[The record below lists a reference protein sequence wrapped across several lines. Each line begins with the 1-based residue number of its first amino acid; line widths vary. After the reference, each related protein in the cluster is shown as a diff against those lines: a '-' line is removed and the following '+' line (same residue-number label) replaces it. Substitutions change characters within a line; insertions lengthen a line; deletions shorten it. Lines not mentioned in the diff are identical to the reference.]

1 MRGSLFWKLMTVFT
15 VVILVGIGGSL
26 LLAGR
31 TTADEFRRYA
41 RDSGNESRWEETAA
55 NLAGYYAAHGSWD
68 GIASL
73 FRRGQGRG
81 AGAGPPLRLADA
93 TGRIVADQTGAGVGQ
108 TASAGELEAG
118 LPILVDGELAG
129 TLLTPS
135 GEWLTVEQQSFL
147 EQMRVTLIV
156 SGGAALVVAL
166 VLGAL
171 LVRSI
176 TRPLQQ
182 LTDASRTI
190 AAGDLDTRVSVRSRD
205 EVGQLAAAFNQMAA
219 DLARAEKARRNQTA
233 DVAHELRTPLT
244 VIQGALEAMLDGVYP
259 TDRENLQAALAQTHT
274 LSRLVED
281 LRLLALADAGQLYL
295 HTATL
300 DLVPF
305 LQEMVETHQIQA
317 QEQGVDLALEMPA
330 SLPLVEADRDRL
342 AQVMGNLLSN
352 ALRYVPEGGHV
363 TVRAEAQ
370 GPVLPVPSGAEGNG
384 AEGREVIVTV
394 TDDGPGVPS
403 EDLPH
408 LFERFWRGDRAR
420 RRATGG
426 SGLGLTITRSLVEAH
441 GGRLWA
447 ESVEGEGS
455 TFAFALPV
463 LVEA

>member
-1 MRGSLFWKLMTVFT
+1 MRGSLFWKLMAVFAI
-15 VVILVGIGGSL
+15 VILIGIGGAL

-41 RDSGNESRWEETAA
+41 RDSANESRWEETAA
-55 NLAGYYAAHGSWD
+55 DLAGYYAAHGNWD
-68 GIASL
+68 GVASL
-73 FRRGQGRG
+73 LRRGQGRG
-81 AGAGPPLRLADA
+81 AGTGPPLRLADA
-93 TGRIVADQTGAGVGQ
+93 AGRLVADQTGDGVGQ
-108 TASAGELEAG
+108 TASASELEAG

-129 TLLTPS
+129 TLLTPG
-135 GEWLTVEQQSFL
+135 GEWLTAEQESFL
-147 EQMRVTLIV
+147 GQMRITLIV

-182 LTDASRTI
+182 LTEASRTI
-190 AAGDLDTRVSVRSRD
+190 AAGDLDTRVSIRSRD

-259 TDRENLQAALAQTHT
+259 TDRENLQAALAQTRT

-295 HTATL
+295 NTAPL
-300 DLVPF
+300 DLGPF
-305 LQEMVETHQIQA
+305 LREMVETHLIQA
-317 QEQGVDLALEMPA
+317 QERGVDLALEISA

-342 AQVMGNLLSN
+342 AQVMGNLLGN
-352 ALRYVPEGGHV
+352 ALRYVSEGGHV

-370 GPVLPVPSGAEGNG
+370 G
-384 AEGREVIVTV
+384 REVIVAV
-394 TDDGPGVPS
+394 ADDGPGIPP

-426 SGLGLTITRSLVEAH
+426 SGLGLTIARELARAH

-455 TFAFALPV
+455 TFTFALPV

>member
-1 MRGSLFWKLMTVFT
+1 MQSSLFWKLMAVFT
-15 VVILVGIGGSL
+15 VVILIGIGGAL

-31 TTADEFRRYA
+31 TTEVEFRRYA
-41 RDSGNESRWEETAA
+41 HASESRWEDTAA
-55 NLAGYYAAHGSWD
+55 DLTGYYTAHGSWD
-68 GIASL
+68 GVASL
-73 FRRGQGRG
+73 LRRGQGRG
-81 AGAGPPLRLADA
+81 AGTGPPLRLADA
-93 TGRIVADQTGAGVGQ
+93 AGRFVADQTGAGVGQ
-108 TASAGELEAG
+108 TASADELETG
-118 LPILVDGELAG
+118 LPILVDGERVG
-129 TLLTPS
+129 TLLTPG
-135 GEWLTVEQQSFL
+135 GEWLTVEQETFL

-190 AAGDLDTRVSVRSRD
+190 AAGDLDTRVSVRSHD
-205 EVGQLAAAFNQMAA
+205 EVGQLADAFNLMAA
-219 DLARAEKARRNQTA
+219 DLARAEKARRHQTA

-295 HTATL
+295 HTAPL

-305 LQEMVETHQIQA
+305 LREMVETHQIQA
-317 QEQGVDLALEMPA
+317 QERGIDLALETPA

-352 ALRYVPEGGHV
+352 ALRYVSEGGHV

-370 GPVLPVPSGAEGNG
+370 GPVLSGAEGSG
-384 AEGREVIVTV
+384 AEGREVIVAV
-394 TDDGPGVPS
+394 ADDGPGVPS

-426 SGLGLTITRSLVEAH
+426 SGLGLTIARELARAH

>member
-1 MRGSLFWKLMTVFT
+1 MRGSLFWKLMAAFT
-15 VVILVGIGGSL
+15 VVILVGIGGAL

-31 TTADEFRRYA
+31 TTEVEFRRYA
-41 RDSGNESRWEETAA
+41 RDSDNESRWEETAA
-55 NLAGYYAAHGSWD
+55 DLAGYYAAHGSWD
-68 GIASL
+68 GVASL
-73 FRRGQGRG
+73 LRRGHGRG
-81 AGAGPPLRLADA
+81 AGTGPPLRLADA
-93 TGRIVADQTGAGVGQ
+93 AGHIVADQAGAGVGQ
-108 TASAGELEAG
+108 MASAGELETG
-118 LPILVDGELAG
+118 RPILVNGERVG
-129 TLLTPS
+129 TLLTPG
-135 GEWLTVEQQSFL
+135 GEWLTVEQESFL
-147 EQMRVTLIV
+147 EQMRSTLIV

-190 AAGDLDTRVSVRSRD
+190 AAGDLDTRVPVRSRD

-259 TDRENLQAALAQTHT
+259 TDRENLQAALTQTRT

-281 LRLLALADAGQLYL
+281 LRLLALADAGQLRL
-295 HTATL
+295 HTAPL
-300 DLVPF
+300 DLCPF
-305 LQEMVETHQIQA
+305 LREIIETHRIQA
-317 QEQGVDLALEMPA
+317 QERGVDLVLEMPA

-352 ALRYVPEGGHV
+352 ALRYVSEEGHV

-370 GPVLPVPSGAEGNG
+370 
-384 AEGREVIVTV
+384 GREVIVTV
-394 TDDGPGVPS
+394 TDDGPGIPP

-426 SGLGLTITRSLVEAH
+426 SGLGLTIARELARAH

>member
-1 MRGSLFWKLMTVFT
+1 MQSSLFWRLMAAFAI
-15 VVILVGIGGSL
+15 VILVGISGAL

-31 TTADEFRRYA
+31 TTAVEFRRYA
-41 RDSGNESRWEETAA
+41 RSSGDDGNHWEETAA
-55 NLAGYYAAHGSWD
+55 NLANYYAAHGSWD
-68 GIASL
+68 DIETL
-73 FRRGQGRG
+73 FWRGYGHERG
-81 AGAGPPLRLADA
+81 AGTGPPLRLADA
-93 TGRIVADQTGAGVGQ
+93 TGRFVADQTGTGAGEM
-108 TASAGELEAG
+108 ASTGELEAG
-118 LPILVDGELAG
+118 LPILVDGERVG
-129 TLLTPS
+129 TLLTPGS
-135 GEWLTVEQQSFL
+135 EWLTVEQQSFL

-190 AAGDLDTRVSVRSRD
+190 AAGDLDTRVSVRSHD
-205 EVGQLAAAFNQMAA
+205 EIGQLSAAFNLMAA

-281 LRLLALADAGQLYL
+281 LRLLALADAGQLRL
-295 HTATL
+295 HTSPL
-300 DLVPF
+300 DLGPF
-305 LQEMVETHQIQA
+305 LREMIETHRVRA
-317 QEQGVDLALEMPA
+317 QERGVGLALEMPS
-330 SLPLVEADRDRL
+330 SLPLVGADRDRL
-342 AQVMGNLLSN
+342 AQVMGNLLNN
-352 ALRYVPEGGHV
+352 ALRYVPEEGHV
-363 TVRAEAQ
+363 TVHAETQ
-370 GPVLPVPSGAEGNG
+370 
-384 AEGREVIVTV
+384 GREVIVAV
-394 TDDGPGVPS
+394 ADDGPGVPT
-403 EDLPH
+403 EDMPH

-426 SGLGLTITRSLVEAH
+426 SGLGLTIARSLVEAH

-463 LVEA
+463 LFRA

>member
-1 MRGSLFWKLMTVFT
+1 MRSSLFWKLMAVFA
-15 VVILVGIGGSL
+15 VIILIGIGGAL

-31 TTADEFRRYA
+31 TTEVEFRRYA
-41 RDSGNESRWEETAA
+41 RASDDAGRWEETAA
-55 NLAGYYAAHGSWD
+55 DLAGYYAAHGSWD
-68 GIASL
+68 GVAAL
-73 FRRGQGRG
+73 LRRGQGHG
-81 AGAGPPLRLADA
+81 AGTGPPLRLADTA
-93 TGRIVADQTGAGVGQ
+93 GHIVADQTGAGVGQ

-118 LPILVDGELAG
+118 LPILVDGERVG
-129 TLLTPS
+129 TLLTPG
-135 GEWLTVEQQSFL
+135 GEWLTVEQESFL
-147 EQMRVTLIV
+147 ERMRVTLMV

-182 LTDASRTI
+182 LTEASRTI

-205 EVGQLAAAFNQMAA
+205 EVGQLADAFNFMAA

-259 TDRENLQAALAQTHT
+259 PDRENLQAALAQTRT

-281 LRLLALADAGQLYL
+281 LRLLALADAGQLRL
-295 HTATL
+295 HTSPL

-305 LQEMVETHQIQA
+305 LREMVETHQIQA
-317 QEQGVDLALEMPA
+317 QERGVDLALETPA

-363 TVRAEAQ
+363 TVRAMEQ
-370 GPVLPVPSGAEGNG
+370 NQE
-384 AEGREVIVTV
+384 IVV
-394 TDDGPGVPS
+394 AVADDGPGIPP

-426 SGLGLTITRSLVEAH
+426 SGLGLSIARELARAH

-455 TFAFALPV
+455 MFAFALPV

>member
-1 MRGSLFWKLMTVFT
+1 MQSSLFWKLMAVFT
-15 VVILVGIGGSL
+15 IVILIGIGGAL

-31 TTADEFRRYA
+31 TTAVEFRRYA
-41 RDSGNESRWEETAA
+41 RASDNESRWEETAA
-55 NLAGYYAAHGSWD
+55 DLAGYYAAHGSWD
-68 GIASL
+68 GVASL
-73 FRRGQGRG
+73 LRHGQGYGRG
-81 AGAGPPLRLADA
+81 AGTGPPLRLADA
-93 TGRIVADQTGAGVGQ
+93 AGRLVADQTGGEVGQ

-118 LPILVDGELAG
+118 LPILVDGERVG
-129 TLLTPS
+129 TLLMPG
-135 GEWLTVEQQSFL
+135 GEWLTIEQESFL

-156 SGGAALVVAL
+156 SGGVALVVVL

-190 AAGDLDTRVSVRSRD
+190 AAGNLDTRVSVRSRD

-219 DLARAEKARRNQTA
+219 NLARAEKARRNQTA

-259 TDRENLQAALAQTHT
+259 TDRENLQAALAQTCT

-281 LRLLALADAGQLYL
+281 LRLLTLADDGQLYL
-295 HTATL
+295 HTAPL
-300 DLVPF
+300 DLGPF
-305 LQEMVETHQIQA
+305 LREMVETYRIQTR
-317 QEQGVDLALEMPA
+317 ERGVDLALETPP

-352 ALRYVPEGGHV
+352 ALRYVPEEGHV
-363 TVRAEAQ
+363 TVCAEAQ
-370 GPVLPVPSGAEGNG
+370 
-384 AEGREVIVTV
+384 GREVIVTV
-394 TDDGPGVPS
+394 ADDGPGIPP
-403 EDLPH
+403 ENLLH

-426 SGLGLTITRSLVEAH
+426 SGLGLTIAHSLVEAH

>member
-1 MRGSLFWKLMTVFT
+1 MRGSLFWKLMAVFAI
-15 VVILVGIGGSL
+15 VILIGIGGAL

-41 RDSGNESRWEETAA
+41 RSSGDESRWEETAA
-55 NLAGYYAAHGSWD
+55 DLAGYYAVHGSWD

-73 FRRGQGRG
+73 LRRGQGRG
-81 AGAGPPLRLADA
+81 AGTGPPLRLADA
-93 TGRIVADQTGAGVGQ
+93 AGRFVADQTGTGVGQ

-118 LPILVDGELAG
+118 LPILVDGERVG
-129 TLLTPS
+129 TLLTPG

-166 VLGAL
+166 ILGAL

-205 EVGQLAAAFNQMAA
+205 EVGQLADAFNLMAA

-281 LRLLALADAGQLYL
+281 LRLLALADAGQLGL
-295 HTATL
+295 HTAPL
-300 DLVPF
+300 DPAPF
-305 LQEMVETHQIQA
+305 LREMVETHRIQA
-317 QEQGVDLALEMPA
+317 QERGVDLALEMPA
-330 SLPLVEADRDRL
+330 SIPLVEADRDRL

-352 ALRYVPEGGHV
+352 ALRYVSEGEHV
-363 TVRAEAQ
+363 TVRAETQ
-370 GPVLPVPSGAEGNG
+370 
-384 AEGREVIVTV
+384 GREVIVAV
-394 TDDGPGVPS
+394 TDDGPGIPPK
-403 EDLPH
+403 DLPH
-408 LFERFWRGDRAR
+408 LFERFWRGDHAR

-426 SGLGLTITRSLVEAH
+426 SGLGLTIARSLIEAH
-441 GGRLWA
+441 SGRLWA

-455 TFAFALPV
+455 TFTFALPV
-463 LVEA
+463 FVEA